1 VRRVELRFADLQI
14 QFTDRDRALQQ
25 VLEWSEKGTWRP
37 IVVFGPEG
45 CGKTALLRQ
54 AASALK
60 ELGYDVLYLH
70 PLDGVFE
77 AEVGEP
83 DVKSALLNLAQRA
96 LAEDA
101 AGRVAWAVF
110 DFVREL
116 LKVKKTKVA
125 VVADDVFQAI
135 GLEKAAMYV
144 KGLLNSIEH
153 PLYDY
158 EKMVVLVATS
168 EGVSRR
174 EIGRH
179 RWADLMP
186 MWNMGKE
193 GFRQLYEQ
201 VPGPKPDLEEAW
213 RWTGGNPGMLAQLY
227 QAGWEPARVVE
238 ELAEKRKLTLFAASL
253 SGEEREWL
261 VQTVEDP
268 DTLFARERLPLM
280 DKLVEMNLIVDSV
293 YRREDWLWI
302 DQPPPERDPELGPG
316 ASPDH
321 FARRVAWQTPL
332 HREAVRRALEEVEG
346 RTT

>member
-1 VRRVELRFADLQI
+1 MKRVKLRFADLEVE
-14 QFTDRDRALQQ
+14 FTDRDRALQQ
-25 VLEWSEKGTWRP
+25 VLEWSEKGTWQP

-70 PLDGVFE
+70 PMDGVFE

-101 AGRVAWAVF
+101 AGRVAWAIF

-116 LKVKKTKVA
+116 LKRRKRKVA

-144 KGLLNSIEH
+144 KGLLNAIEH

-158 EKMVVLVATS
+158 EKMVVLIATS
-168 EGVSRR
+168 EGLSRS

-179 RWADLMP
+179 RWAELTP
-186 MWNMGKE
+186 MWNMPKN
-193 GFRQLYEQ
+193 GFEQLYEQ
-201 VPGPKPDLEEAW
+201 VPEPKPDFEEVW
-213 RWTGGNPGMLAQLY
+213 RWTGGNPGALAELY
-227 QAGWEPARVVE
+227 KAGWDAGAVVKGIVISKNLRTALAALSTE
-238 ELAEKRKLTLFAASL
+238 EKA
-253 SGEEREWL
+253 WL
-261 VQTVEDP
+261 LEAVENP
-268 DTLFARERLPLM
+268 DTLLTRERIPLLE
-280 DKLVEMNLIVDSV
+280 KLVQLNLIVDGIT
-293 YRREDWLWI
+293 YRDPVLWV
-302 DQPPPERDPELGPG
+302 DEPPPERNLELGIG
-316 ASPDH
+316 KH
-321 FARRVAWQTPL
+321 IAWQTPL
-332 HREAVRRALEEVEG
+332 HREAVRRALEEA
-346 RTT
+346 